1 LNRTVQKLVWSQSL
15 NGEFSTPQWLFDQ
28 LDSEFHFTV
37 DVCASSQNAKCVRY
51 FDSKIDGLKQSW
63 AGETC
68 WCNPP
73 YGRGVGVWLKKAF
86 EESRQPKTTVVTLV
100 FGRTD
105 TAWFHDYVLPY
116 AEVRFL
122 KGRLTFE
129 GCAHSAPFGSMIAIF
144 PKSRKADSQNN
155 SVPSSQ
161 LTLISGPRS

>member
-1 LNRTVQKLVWSQSL
+1 VQRLVWSQSV

-37 DVCASSQNAKCVRY
+37 DVCASSQNAKCRRY
-51 FDSKIDGLKQSW
+51 FDSKMDGLKQSW

-73 YGRGVGVWLKKAF
+73 YGRRVGAWFKKAY
-86 EESRQPKTTVVTLV
+86 EESRQPSTTVVMLV

-105 TAWFHDYVLPY
+105 TAWFHEYVLPF

-122 KGRLTFE
+122 RGRLTFE
-129 GCAHSAPFGSMIAIF
+129 NMQHSAPFGSMICVF
-144 PKSRKADSQNN
+144 PRDRH
-155 SVPSSQ
+155 
-161 LTLISGPRS
+161 G